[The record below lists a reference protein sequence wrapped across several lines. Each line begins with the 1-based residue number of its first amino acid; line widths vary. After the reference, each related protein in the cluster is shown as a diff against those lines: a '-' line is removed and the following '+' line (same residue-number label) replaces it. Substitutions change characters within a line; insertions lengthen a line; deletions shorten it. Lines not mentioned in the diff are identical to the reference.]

1 MISKFVKENKNSVF
15 IKSFGKNDYLSILN
29 LMDCVV
35 GNSSSGII
43 EAPILKVP
51 TINVGL
57 RQNGREMANSIF
69 NIGFE
74 NGKLSLSLKK
84 ILRQNKKKH

>member
-1 MISKFVKENKNSVF
+1 MCCRK
-15 IKSFGKNDYLSILN
+15 
-29 LMDCVV
+29 
-35 GNSSSGII
+35 SSSGII

-84 ILRQNKKKH
+84 ILRQNRKTLIIKVHILKRIHSNNFKAY